1 MFQWTQSG
9 VEMMMTGL
17 GERVMD
23 GQLFRTEPEVVD
35 DIGVRL
41 ESRIGV
47 WPGSPYEPEKMAD
60 REGCLDSRVSVGLG
74 SPCEPEDVVET
85 GAWLELRVVGG
96 PGPPWKS

>member
-23 GQLFRTEPEVVD
+23 GQWFRTEPEVVD
-35 DIGVRL
+35 DIRVWL

-47 WPGSPYEPEKMAD
+47 GPRSP
-60 REGCLDSRVSVGLG
+60 
-74 SPCEPEDVVET
+74 
-85 GAWLELRVVGG
+85 
-96 PGPPWKS
+96 